1 MLGDVRISGAK
12 NAVLP
17 ILAATLLAE
26 GPMQI
31 ANVPHLQD
39 VTTTMEL
46 LGRMGVSLTIDE
58 YMNIETDTSTIQ
70 ELRVKSRRRTLPPP
84 LSTVLPN

>member
-1 MLGDVRISGAK
+1 MEKLLIEGGKPLQGDVRISGAK

-26 GPMQI
+26 GPMTI

-46 LGRMGVSLTIDE
+46 LGRMGVSLTIAAR
-58 YMNIETDTSTIQ
+58 
-70 ELRVKSRRRTLPPP
+70 LRNFLRTMML
-84 LSTVLPN
+84 